1 MQPNKYRPLLLIILT
16 AGSMVIGAKVHF
28 NLGGS
33 GESIEG
39 SLYITLQT
47 FFLCLTA
54 LFFRPGEVF
63 LGQVLYLISGFFVP
77 VFAGESIGM
86 AVFKDDSAGYLY
98 AFPLA
103 AYVLSSYGKGGD
115 WFSTL
120 SWTIMAH
127 FIILLSGYL
136 WLTLYSEMD
145 SDRALIAGFLTL
157 LPGAFV
163 KGGAATLCYVLG
175 EKYIRKK

>member
-16 AGSMVIGAKVHF
+16 AGSMVIGAKLSF
-28 NLGGS
+28 PLGGS
-33 GESIEG
+33 T
-39 SLYITLQT
+39 ITLQT

-54 LFFRPGEVF
+54 LFFRPGEAF

-77 VFAGESIGM
+77 VFAGEDIGM
-86 AVFKDDSAGYLY
+86 DVFNGNAAGYLY
-98 AFPLA
+98 AFPIA
-103 AYVLSSYGKGGD
+103 AYVLARYGKGGD

-136 WLTLYSEMD
+136 WLTLYLGVD

-175 EKYIRKK
+175 ENYIRKKK

>member
-1 MQPNKYRPLLLIILT
+1 MQANRYRPLLLIILT
-16 AGSMVIGAKVHF
+16 AGSMVIGAKLHF
-28 NLGGS
+28 TLGS
-33 GESIEG
+33 ST
-39 SLYITLQT
+39 ITLQT

-54 LFFRPGEVF
+54 LFFKPGEVF

-77 VFAGESIGM
+77 VFASDYIGM
-86 AVFKDDSAGYLY
+86 AVFNGSSAGYLY
-98 AFPLA
+98 AFPIAAFVLA
-103 AYVLSSYGKGGD
+103 RYGKAGD

-127 FIILLSGYL
+127 FIVLLFGYL
-136 WLTLYSEMD
+136 WLTLYSGMD
-145 SDRALIAGFLTL
+145 TDRALNAGFLTL